1 MRYAICVTN
10 LGTYSDPGVV
20 ARLAAAAE
28 DAGWEGLFIWDH
40 LGFVW
45 DAPACD
51 PWVALTA
58 AAASTNRLRL
68 GTAVTPVPRRRPHV
82 LATTLASLDILSK
95 GRAIIGV
102 GIGGVPR
109 EYEAFGE
116 NSDAKQRGAMLDEA
130 LAIMD
135 GLWSGETVTY
145 HGQHYT
151 VEGVTLKPPPVQR
164 PRVPVWVGGNSGP
177 ALRRA
182 ARWDGW
188 MPDSADIEKIVMTPA
203 DLSAKLSVLQSHRT
217 SDGPFDVVFMGYS
230 TPADGALA
238 QEYAEAG
245 ATWWLEQLH
254 DRRGSYEAM
263 LARVTAGPFP
273 STK

>member
-1 MRYAICVTN
+1 MRYAICITN

-20 ARLAAAAE
+20 ARVAVAAE
-28 DAGWEGLFIWDH
+28 EAGWEGLFIWDH

-51 PWVALTA
+51 PWLALA
-58 AAASTNRLRL
+58 AAATATTRLRL

-102 GIGGVPR
+102 GIGGVPQ
-109 EYEAFGE
+109 EYAVFGE
-116 NSDAKQRGAMLDEA
+116 RSDAKERGAMLDEA

-135 GLWSGETVTY
+135 GLWSGEKVTH
-145 HGQHYT
+145 HGQYYT
-151 VEGVTLKPPPVQR
+151 VEGVTLKPLPVQR

-188 MPDSADIEKIVMTPA
+188 MPDSADIEKIVMSPA
-203 DLSAKLSVLQSHRT
+203 DLAAKLSVVQSHRAAG
-217 SDGPFDVVFMGYS
+217 GPFDVVFMGYS

-238 QEYAEAG
+238 REYADAG

-254 DRRGSYEAM
+254 DMRGSAEEM
-263 LARVTAGPFP
+263 LARTKAGPFTAP
-273 STK
+273 

>member
-20 ARLAAAAE
+20 ARLAVAAE
-28 DAGWEGLFIWDH
+28 DAGWNGLFIWDH

-45 DAPACD
+45 GAPACD

-58 AAASTNRLRL
+58 AAALTTRLRL
-68 GTAVTPVPRRRPHV
+68 GTAVTPVPRRRPQV

-95 GRAIIGV
+95 GRATLGV
-102 GIGGVPR
+102 GIGGVPQ
-109 EYEAFGE
+109 EYAAFGE
-116 NSDAKQRGAMLDEA
+116 RDSAKERAAMLDEA

-135 GLWSGETVTY
+135 GLWSGEAVTY
-145 HGQHYT
+145 HGESYT
-151 VEGVTLKPPPVQR
+151 VEGVTLAPLPVQR

-188 MPDSADIEKIVMTPA
+188 MPDSADPEKIVMSPQ
-203 DLSAKLSVLQSHRT
+203 DLAAKLSIVQSHRP

-238 QEYAEAG
+238 REYADAG

-254 DRRGSYEAM
+254 DMRGSAEEM
-263 LARVTAGPFP
+263 LARTKAGPFTAP
-273 STK
+273 

>member
-20 ARLAAAAE
+20 ARLAEAAE
-28 DAGWEGLFIWDH
+28 AAGWEGLFIWDH

-58 AAASTNRLRL
+58 AATSTTRLRL
-68 GTAVTPVPRRRPHV
+68 GTAITPVPRRRPHV

-95 GRAIIGV
+95 GRATVGV
-102 GIGGVPR
+102 GIGGVPQ
-109 EYEAFGE
+109 EYAAFGE
-116 NSDAKQRGAMLDEA
+116 RSDAKERAAMLDEA
-130 LAIMD
+130 LTIMD
-135 GLWSGETVTY
+135 GLWSGETVTH
-145 HGQHYT
+145 HGPYYT
-151 VEGVTLKPPPVQR
+151 VEGVTLKPLPVQR

-188 MPDSADIEKIVMTPA
+188 MPDSADIERIVMSPE
-203 DLSAKLSVLQSHRT
+203 DLAAKLSVVHAHRT

-230 TPADGALA
+230 TPADRDLA
-238 QEYAEAG
+238 EQYAAVG

-254 DRRGSYEAM
+254 DKRGSFEEM
-263 LARVTAGPFP
+263 LARVEAGPFT
-273 STK
+273 SR